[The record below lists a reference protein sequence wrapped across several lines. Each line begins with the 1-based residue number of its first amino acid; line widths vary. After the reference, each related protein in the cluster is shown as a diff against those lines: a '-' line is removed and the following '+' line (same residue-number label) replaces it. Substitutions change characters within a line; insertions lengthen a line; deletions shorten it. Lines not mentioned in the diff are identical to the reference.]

1 MESEMNIFEAHKKC
15 WDAVEENDYYVNVL
29 YKVFRQN
36 HSVINSASDIK
47 SFWND
52 FWYELPDSPS
62 IHREPFNLI
71 CEICEGE
78 FDE

>member
-1 MESEMNIFEAHKKC
+1 MNIFEAHKKC
-15 WDAVEENDYYVNVL
+15 WDAVEENDYYVGVL

-36 HSVINSASDIK
+36 HSVIYSASVIK
-47 SFWND
+47 SFWNA
-52 FWYELPDSPS
+52 FWYALPDSPS